1 MPQLSQYLNFLL
13 ALSLTP
19 PVLSAPSTPMLP
31 LPGLHNLFTPLDD
44 SPMPPI
50 QPQKDELGLFYGKCY
65 RLENNKKQKLG
76 YQQGAYYRYDADD
89 NRRPFRVCR
98 STRGS
103 CKREQD
109 DQNVY
114 KNDRFYLWDG
124 HGSAW
129 SKGPTWIGFTG
140 VFLYPNIYRDIENY
154 IAPFKA
160 HQSCDRSDSLRVN
173 NDDLDEQKDKCLL
186 CVNLKNSYNNYN
198 GLATYPTGYV
208 YQTANPSDCVYWVFK
223 EVDCPDDDY
232 MVEDE
237 DEL

>member
-1 MPQLSQYLNFLL
+1 MPQLALYLNLVLACFLIH
-13 ALSLTP
+13 
-19 PVLSAPSTPMLP
+19 PVNSAPPTLAPP
-31 LPGLHNLFTPLDD
+31 LPGLHNLFTPFHDT
-44 SPMPPI
+44 PVAPI
-50 QPQKDELGLFYGKCY
+50 QPQKDELDLYYGKCY
-65 RLENNKKQKLG
+65 RIENNKKQKLG

-98 STRGS
+98 STRGA

-109 DQNVY
+109 DQNVR

-140 VFLYPNIYRDIENY
+140 VFLYPNIYRDVENY

-160 HQSCDRSDSLRVN
+160 HQSCDRDDSSQGG
-173 NDDLDEQKDKCLL
+173 DLNEQKKNKCSL

-198 GLATYPTGYV
+198 GLATYPTGYI

-223 EVDCPDDDY
+223 EVDCPDDDW
-232 MVEDE
+232 VED
-237 DEL
+237 DEEL